1 MVVGETMRVAGIG
14 CRKGVG
20 ADEVLAA
27 IDAALQAHALSRPS
41 LDALAT
47 LASKDREAG
56 LAEASHALGL
66 SLLIMPNAMAAAAAS
81 QTLTHSS
88 ASLAAT
94 GLPSASETA
103 ALAAAGPNAR
113 LLGPRIVQGRVT
125 CAIAVSEEAP

>member
-1 MVVGETMRVAGIG
+1 MRIAGIG

-56 LAEASHALGL
+56 LAEASQTLGL
-66 SLLIMPNAMAAAAAS
+66 SLLILPQAMAAAASGA
-81 QTLTHSS
+81 LTRSA

-94 GLPSASETA
+94 GTPSASETA